1 MARVR
6 DLITVQI
13 SHDPLTDT
21 TPTWTDYTDGVLN
34 IDILRGIQSDYEGPY
49 QQIESGVLTLVSRN
63 ENLDPH
69 QNSNIRMNKRIRV
82 KADTE
87 VIFTGRISGIN
98 VDYQAKGKPPIITL
112 NAVDMVGTMALHTLR
127 DTFKSRLGSTM
138 NMFGM
143 FQELVYAST
152 EGPTT
157 SEIIGFTNPFRNAS
171 GSWGNAANASTGT
184 TALTMAT
191 KLGQSDLHFF
201 YADRNNDMYLYDDIN
216 YKRDDAP
223 KLQFDSRGGA
233 TNYKAIELTDGF
245 DLLKNQVSIAAQTT
259 TIPLYT
265 NTYSVDQWGPQKALI
280 DTYLPSTTQD
290 TITNALATAIF
301 QETANPTREIKS
313 ITFDGEKAVDEVHHI
328 DILDNVYIY
337 HEVDGFDIERKY
349 GIIGI
354 HHIITE
360 NDWEITYKLRNM
372 FTYETVFPTPIIS
385 VSPSSGTIVDTYTFS
400 ITNINDIETENATY
414 IWKDNTVQFST
425 AQSPTKTYTLAQVG
439 AHSITC
445 TVTDSYGF
453 TKTSA
458 PITLNVY
465 GAAPTGVS
473 FTYSVDPSNSAL
485 IEFVATATN
494 ATSYSWDFGD
504 STSGTGQTTAH
515 LYSTSGNKTVVL
527 TATNAYGS
535 TTSTQT
541 IAVTVPPAPVNETG
555 TQGVRYLKFG
565 MDSFNA
571 SGYYWPLMR
580 NFTAKTSTTLTDRA
594 ASCYIQWGLPY
605 QTSGQTWGNH
615 EWRKSDNTAADVP
628 NSGSC
633 TSVLLRT
640 GSGGLKPYNTITG
653 TANWGLVVDLG
664 DIYYDVKT
672 LNLGFSGTAASG
684 APTFI
689 NVYATTYTASGIAD
703 GSQSPNAVTW
713 TKIGTISRSTGAFTP
728 VAGKTMPLDI
738 GEV

>member
-1 MARVR
+1 MRVR
-6 DLITVQI
+6 DLIKLEI

-49 QQIESGVLTLVSRN
+49 QQIESGVLTLISRN
-63 ENLDPH
+63 ANLDPY

-127 DTFKSRLGSTM
+127 DTFKGRLGSTM
-138 NMFGM
+138 NIFGM

-157 SEIIGFTNPFRNAS
+157 SEIIGFVNPYRVPDPNNGNAVNAS
-171 GSWGNAANASTGT
+171 NGT

-191 KLGQSDLHFF
+191 NLAQGGKSFF
-201 YADRNNDMYLYDDIN
+201 YADRFNEMYLYNSVGI
-216 YKRDDAP
+216 KKDDAP

-233 TNYKAIELTDGF
+233 TSYRAIELTDGF
-245 DLLKNQVSIAAQTT
+245 DLLKNQIVFNRSDSGLS
-259 TIPLYT
+259 PLYV
-265 NTYSVDQWGPQKALI
+265 NTYSVDQWGPQKASI
-280 DTYLPSTTQD
+280 DVYWNAESGSTT
-290 TITNALATAIF
+290 AAEIF
-301 QETANPTREIKS
+301 KETANPTREITS

-354 HHIITE
+354 HHVITE

-385 VSPSSGTIVDTYTFS
+385 VNPSSGTIVDTYTFS

-473 FTYSVDPSNSAL
+473 FTYSADPSNSAL

-494 ATSYSWDFGD
+494 ATSYSWNFGD
-504 STSGTGQTTAH
+504 STSGSGQTTAH

-605 QTSGQTWGNH
+605 QTQGQTWGNH

-672 LNLGFSGTAASG
+672 LNLGFNGAAASG

-689 NVYATTYTASGIAD
+689 NIYGTTYTGSGLAD
-703 GSQSPNAVTW
+703 GSVSPNSVTW

-728 VAGKTMPLDI
+728 VAGKTLPLDI